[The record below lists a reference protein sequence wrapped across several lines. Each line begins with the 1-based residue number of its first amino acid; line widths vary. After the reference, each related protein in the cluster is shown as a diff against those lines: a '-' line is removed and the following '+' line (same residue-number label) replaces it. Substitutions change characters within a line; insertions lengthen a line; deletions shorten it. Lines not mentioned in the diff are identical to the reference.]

1 MRHAIFVLLLA
12 ALCSAAAQT
21 SPVAKADDISGM
33 YTFLQEGEFVQ
44 INIED
49 TSKVTGF
56 ISRYGTSESD
66 KGEFLDQMFSEGALT
81 GNRIRFK
88 TRAVHGITYEFS
100 GTAELGQGRKLGE
113 EGYRVLHG
121 KLTQFT
127 EDENKKVTAKS
138 RDITLKSF
146 PSEATGDDS
155 PKRRAD

>member
-1 MRHAIFVLLLA
+1 MRHAIFILLVA
-12 ALCSAAAQT
+12 ALSSAAAQT
-21 SPVAKADDISGM
+21 SPASKPDDISGM

-49 TSKVTGF
+49 GSKVTGF
-56 ISRYGTSESD
+56 VSRYGASD
-66 KGEFLDQMFSEGALT
+66 SDRGAFLDQIFSEGELK
-81 GNRIRFK
+81 GNQIHFK

-100 GTAELGQGRKLGE
+100 GTAEPGQGKKPGE

-138 RDITLKSF
+138 RDVTLKSF
-146 PSEATGDDS
+146 PADATGDE
-155 PKRRAD
+155 PVKRKSD